1 MTSVYDFIQYFLLCK
16 ETAAASSPYERTK
29 TAHDT
34 TMTESPCRSAAVPFA
49 DYIPRE
55 VHAAKTGSGQKHN
68 FLYKTGFIVLRT
80 LFSARFAVRTI
91 LCGRQL
97 KLNLL
102 NVFPLTSAARPHCCT
117 PLRSPHAAYNFHGFF
132 SLPRLQER
140 AFLSTIALL
149 IH

>member
-16 ETAAASSPYERTK
+16 ETAAASSLYERTK
-29 TAHDT
+29 TAHNA
-34 TMTESPCRSAAVPFA
+34 TMTESPCGLRRLLLQTIFPARFTQPKQEA
-49 DYIPRE
+49 DRNII
-55 VHAAKTGSGQKHN
+55 

-80 LFSARFAVRTI
+80 LFSARFVVRTI
-91 LCGRQL
+91 LCERQL

-102 NVFPLTSAARPHCCT
+102 NVFPLSPAARPHCCT
-117 PLRSPHAAYNFHGFF
+117 PLRSPMPPTIFTASFL
-132 SLPRLQER
+132 SRLQER

>member
-16 ETAAASSPYERTK
+16 ETAAASSLYERTK
-29 TAHDT
+29 TAHNA
-34 TMTESPCRSAAVPFA
+34 TMTESPCLSAAAPFT

-55 VHAAKTGSGQKHN
+55 VTQPKQEADRN
-68 FLYKTGFIVLRT
+68 IIFLYKTGFIVFRT

-91 LCGRQL
+91 LCERQL

-102 NVFPLTSAARPHCCT
+102 NVFPLSPAARPHCCT
-117 PLRSPHAAYNFHGFF
+117 PLRSPMPPTIFTAFF
-132 SLPRLQER
+132 LSRLQER